1 MQARAAQARGQT
13 RTGGKAPVTQLPMMA
28 KGGTLLRGSAIVG
41 EAGPELLTVN
51 AGYTTVTPLSGDR
64 PQPGTTVQL
73 QASFYGYTHAQGA
86 AVVRDLNRQL
96 GRLYGV

>member
-1 MQARAAQARGQT
+1 MQARAAQARGQAH
-13 RTGGKAPVTQLPMMA
+13 TGGKAPVTQLPMMA

-51 AGYTTVTPLSGDR
+51 AGYTTVTPLSG
-64 PQPGTTVQL
+64 TTVQL